1 VGEWMINDIASIELI
16 EQKIYLIRGQKVML
30 SSDIALLY
38 GVEVRALTQAVR
50 RNIGRFPE
58 DFMFQLSTEENQN
71 LKSQNVISSWGGA
84 RRAAPYAFTEQG
96 IAMLSSILNS
106 KRAIQVNIAIMRVF
120 VKLRDMVSM
129 HKEIIKKLDE
139 LEKKVGKHDSQIIA
153 IFGAIKQMMI
163 KPNAGKKDYGFKKE

>member
-1 VGEWMINDIASIELI
+1 
-16 EQKIYLIRGQKVML
+16 
-30 SSDIALLY
+30 
-38 GVEVRALTQAVR
+38 
-50 RNIGRFPE
+50 
-58 DFMFQLSTEENQN
+58 MFQLSTEENQN